1 MNSSANPS
9 PTLAAAMD
17 HHRAGRLPQAQE
29 QYRAVIAAEPANALA
44 LHMLGLIQSQTDRH
58 ADAEELFCRAIAA
71 DPNSPEI
78 YNNLAVTQLAMGN
91 AAESAESARRAL
103 VLRPDY
109 GQGFSSLG
117 SALMSLGQIDDAIA
131 AFGRAA
137 QISPDSPVAQY
148 NLGAV
153 LSRAGKTDDAIAA
166 YRRAL
171 ALRPNFVNCHFNL
184 GNALREKG
192 LLDQAAAAYRQAA
205 THGPN
210 NSQALNNLGV
220 VLQSLRR
227 FDEALPVLRRAMEVN
242 PTSADAHNNVGALL
256 RDMHQSDAAISVC
269 RKAVELDPNNVSAHT
284 NLGALYKDQGLLDQ
298 ALTEYDKV
306 LALRPGNAA
315 AHSDLLFTLIYH
327 AAYDGPALLRAHRDW
342 NDRHAKPLSATI
354 APHSND
360 QSPDRRLRIGYVSPD
375 FHQHCQSFF
384 TVPLLSNHDRTQFE
398 IFCYADVPAP
408 DDMTARLKTYA
419 DHWRPI
425 AGMRDEKLAQ
435 LIGADQIDLLIDLS
449 VHMGGNHLLAFA
461 RKPAP
466 VQITWLGYPGTTGM
480 DVMDWRLTDP
490 YLDPPQ
496 APGAPND
503 QPGPNDAF
511 YSERSFRLPDT
522 FWCYDPLTSDPPL
535 NDLPALNNDFVTFGC
550 LNNLCKLNDAVLAL
564 WSRVLLAVPRSRLIV
579 RVPPVS
585 AQRRVLVELQKHGID
600 PGRVQLIGNQSRI
613 DYLST
618 YHRIDIT
625 LDTFPYNGH
634 TTSLDSLWM
643 GVPVV
648 TLVGSSAVARAGWCQ
663 LSNLGLAELAG
674 KTAEE
679 FVRIAVELANDLP
692 RLGQLRSILRQ
703 RMEQSPLMDAP
714 KFARNIEAAYRQM
727 WRTWCETASAGS

>member
-1 MNSSANPS
+1 M
-9 PTLAAAMD
+9 
-17 HHRAGRLPQAQE
+17 
-29 QYRAVIAAEPANALA
+29 
-44 LHMLGLIQSQTDRH
+44 
-58 ADAEELFCRAIAA
+58 
-71 DPNSPEI
+71 
-78 YNNLAVTQLAMGN
+78 
-91 AAESAESARRAL
+91 
-103 VLRPDY
+103 
-109 GQGFSSLG
+109 
-117 SALMSLGQIDDAIA
+117 
-131 AFGRAA
+131 
-137 QISPDSPVAQY
+137 
-148 NLGAV
+148 
-153 LSRAGKTDDAIAA
+153 
-166 YRRAL
+166 
-171 ALRPNFVNCHFNL
+171 ALRPNYAEGHSRLLYTLHFHPAYDAQSIAEEHRRWNRQH
-184 GNALREKG
+184 AEPLRKFI
-192 LLDQAAAAYRQAA
+192 Q
-205 THGPN
+205 P
-210 NSQALNNLGV
+210 
-220 VLQSLRR
+220 
-227 FDEALPVLRRAMEVN
+227 
-242 PTSADAHNNVGALL
+242 
-256 RDMHQSDAAISVC
+256 
-269 RKAVELDPNNVSAHT
+269 HT
-284 NLGALYKDQGLLDQ
+284 NG
-298 ALTEYDKV
+298 
-306 LALRPGNAA
+306 
-315 AHSDLLFTLIYH
+315 
-327 AAYDGPALLRAHRDW
+327 RD
-342 NDRHAKPLSATI
+342 
-354 APHSND
+354 
-360 QSPDRRLRIGYVSPD
+360 PDRRLRIGYVSPD
-375 FHQHCQSFF
+375 FRQHCQSFF

-496 APGAPND
+496 APGAPNN

-550 LNNLCKLNDAVLAL
+550 LNNLCKLNDIVLAL

-585 AQRRVLVELQKHGID
+585 AQRRVLVELQKRGID

-613 DYLST
+613 DYLAT
-618 YHRIDIT
+618 YHRIDIA

-679 FVRIAVELANDLP
+679 FVRIAVELAKDLP
-692 RLGQLRSILRQ
+692 RLQQLRSTLRQ

-727 WRTWCETASAGS
+727 WHAWCETASAGS